1 MGLYTDPNYFEKQA
15 HYQHRKVKK
24 VIKAVSSKS
33 KQPAPDEAVSETSTQ
48 VEPESASRDI
58 HDYPVEPTV
67 DEFDESPGLTQ
78 MTQEEYDAFMMG
90 MTVEQYRVYRQMVLE
105 NEAKRNRQ
113 KQPNRKR
120 RSPEVDLLLAALKP
134 LCFALVI
141 CGVIWISIEKDV
153 PLKESDINDTPPIK
167 STTETTGGGGGR
179 LVPLQPVPIQNGQI
193 VTYPSGD
200 QVAPLTVQTA
210 GGSNFYIVLNP
221 IDREAISNGAMSFL
235 VSAKSAEVDVPLG
248 TYEIYYAYGS
258 DWYGKEYKFGENTEY
273 FKCNEMFEFTADDE
287 MVYGWTLTLYK
298 VSNGNMSTDE
308 VSKDYFPDI

>member
-24 VIKAVSSKS
+24 VIKAVSSKQ
-33 KQPAPDEAVSETSTQ
+33 KHPAPDEAVSEASAPID
-48 VEPESASRDI
+48 PETPSQDI
-58 HDYPVEPTV
+58 HEPPVEPVV
-67 DEFDESPGLTQ
+67 DKFDESPDLTQ

-105 NEAKRNRQ
+105 NEAQRNRRRRTSR
-113 KQPNRKR
+113 KQ
-120 RSPEVDLLLAALKP
+120 RSPEVELLLVALKP
-134 LCFALVI
+134 LCFAAVI
-141 CGVIWISIEKDV
+141 CGIIWVSIEGSGALNEPDM
-153 PLKESDINDTPPIK
+153 NDSPPVK
-167 STTETTGGGGGR
+167 PPTETVSSGGGR
-179 LVPLQPVPIQNGQI
+179 LVPLQPVSFRNGQI

-210 GGSNFYIVLNP
+210 GDSNFYIVLKP
-221 IDREAISNGAMSFL
+221 IDGEAISNGAMSFL
-235 VSAKSAEVDVPLG
+235 VSARSAEVDVPLG
-248 TYEIYYAYGS
+248 TYAIYYAYGS
-258 DWYGKEYKFGENTEY
+258 DWYGKEYKFGESTEY
-273 FKCNEMFEFTADDE
+273 FKCNETFEFTADDE

>member
-15 HYQHRKVKK
+15 HYKHRKVKK
-24 VIKAVSSKS
+24 IIKAVSSKS
-33 KQPAPDEAVSETSTQ
+33 KQPAPDEAASETSTQ

-58 HDYPVEPTV
+58 HDHPVEPTV
-67 DEFDESPGLTQ
+67 DEFDESPDLTQ

-105 NEAKRNRQ
+105 NESKRNRQ
-113 KQPNRKR
+113 KRISRKQ
-120 RSPEVDLLLAALKP
+120 RSPEVDILSVALKP
-134 LCFALVI
+134 LLFAAII
-141 CGVIWISIEKDV
+141 CGIIWLSIESSG
-153 PLKESDINDTPPIK
+153 PLNESDMNDSPPVK
-167 STTETTGGGGGR
+167 PPTETVSSGGGG
-179 LVPLQPVPIQNGQI
+179 LVPLQPVSFRNGQI

-210 GGSNFYIVLNP
+210 GDSNFYIALKP
-221 IDREAISNGAMSFL
+221 IDGEAISNGAMSFL

-258 DWYGKEYKFGENTEY
+258 DWYGKEYKFGESTEY
-273 FKCNEMFEFTADDE
+273 FKCNETFEFTADDE